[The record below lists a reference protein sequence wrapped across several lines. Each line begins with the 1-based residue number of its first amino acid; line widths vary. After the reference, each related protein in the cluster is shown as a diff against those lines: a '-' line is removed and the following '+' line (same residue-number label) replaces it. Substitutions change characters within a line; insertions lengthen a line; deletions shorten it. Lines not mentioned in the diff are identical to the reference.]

1 MIRGQ
6 KGGKEKQFDR
16 RKEGRTK
23 EMKEGKEGGKEQ
35 WRWAE
40 SNSNSLTSFR
50 RILRRGCT
58 ARTFKSRGTGIH
70 TTR

>member
-16 RKEGRTK
+16 RKEVK
-23 EMKEGKEGGKEQ
+23 EGKEIKEGKEGGKEQ

-58 ARTFKSRGTGIH
+58 ARTFKSRAIH